1 MPACIQCK
9 TLWYHLGVAFGNP
22 ARSLLNNQHPLTTHL
37 RLERYTVT
45 PRLLNSPNLRPSST
59 SPHGK
64 MASLSA
70 ESVAKP
76 FLAKLGSGGERAL
89 ACISAGFQALGRSA
103 TSKRGSTRAASPV
116 GDANEPGFQC
126 LQSTPV
132 TPAKKVMIVND
143 GRCCEVCQAA
153 DTSIDP
159 VNPAITRPFGSG
171 VRSKTSGKW
180 QERQCWYCSKVFG
193 ATQPELWGIL
203 YKQ

>member
-1 MPACIQCK
+1 
-9 TLWYHLGVAFGNP
+9 
-22 ARSLLNNQHPLTTHL
+22 
-37 RLERYTVT
+37 
-45 PRLLNSPNLRPSST
+45 
-59 SPHGK
+59 

-89 ACISAGFQALGRSA
+89 ASSSAGFQALGRSA
-103 TSKRGSTRAASPV
+103 TSKRGSTRAASLV

-132 TPAKKVMIVND
+132 TPAKSVMIVND

-171 VRSKTSGKW
+171 GTFEDKWEMGRTSMLVLLEGF
-180 QERQCWYCSKVFG
+180 RG
-193 ATQPELWGIL
+193 DAATIVGNFIQAVVVSRAMRLASAG
-203 YKQ
+203 